1 MEELRYLKQETFR
14 ILLLNAKG
22 DIISIETI
30 SAGELTST
38 LVHPREVFRPAVKKS
53 AAAMVLVHNH
63 PSGDPQPSSED
74 VETTFRLQECGRLM
88 GIRVLD
94 HLVIGDG
101 TYISMVSE
109 GLMKQ

>member
-1 MEELRYLKQETFR
+1 
-14 ILLLNAKG
+14 
-22 DIISIETI
+22 
-30 SAGELTST
+30 
-38 LVHPREVFRPAVKKS
+38 
-53 AAAMVLVHNH
+53 MVLVHNH
-63 PSGDPQPSSED
+63 PSGDPQPSRED

-101 TYISMVSE
+101 TYVSMVSE

>member
-1 MEELRYLKQETFR
+1 M
-14 ILLLNAKG
+14 
-22 DIISIETI
+22 I

-53 AAAMVLVHNH
+53 AAAVVLVHNH
-63 PSGDPQPSSED
+63 PSGDPTPSEED
-74 VETTFRLQECGRLM
+74 VEITFRLKDCGRLM

-101 TYISMVSE
+101 TYVSMMSA
-109 GLMKQ
+109 GLMGD